1 MIEILQDSEA
11 WRTAGIIFGLRV
23 FEMSLDTIRVLL
35 VVRGRKGIAWG
46 VGFVQSLL
54 FVLAITTVLTNLDNL
69 LTALGYAGGF
79 ATGNVVGMFLEEWL
93 AIGHTHLRIISS
105 RKGAGIAT
113 SLRER
118 GFAVTEISGRGKDG
132 MVSLINCNVLRKHVR
147 QVERIAHDLDQNVF
161 ITAEDVRPI
170 RRGFWRA

>member
-1 MIEILQDSEA
+1 MDFLLDSEA
-11 WRTAGIIFGLRV
+11 WRTAGVIFGLRV

-35 VVRGRKGIAWG
+35 VVRGRKGLAWG
-46 VGFVQSLL
+46 VGFFQSLL

-79 ATGNVVGMFLEEWL
+79 ATGNVIGMFLEELL
-93 AIGHTHLRIISS
+93 AIGHMHLRIISS
-105 RKGAGIAT
+105 RKGAGIAEA
-113 SLRER
+113 LRAQ

-132 MVSLINCNVLRKHVR
+132 MVTLINASVLRKHVR
-147 QVERIAHDLDQNVF
+147 RVERIAYELDTDVF

>member
-1 MIEILQDSEA
+1 MDVFLQAEA
-11 WRTAGIIFGLRV
+11 WQTAGTIFGLRV
-23 FEMSLDTIRVLL
+23 IEMSLDTIRVLL

-46 VGFVQSLL
+46 VGFFQSLL
-54 FVLAITTVLTNLDNL
+54 FVLAITTVLTNLDNV
-69 LTALGYAGGF
+69 LTAFGYAGGF
-79 ATGNVVGMFLEEWL
+79 ATGNVIGMILEEKL

-105 RKGAGIAT
+105 RRGSAIAAA
-113 SLRER
+113 LRER

-132 MVSLINCNVLRKHVR
+132 TVTMINCSVLRKHVP
-147 QVERIAHDLDQNVF
+147 QVENAAFELDDNVF